1 MARQPKDETS
11 LVDRLKSAKL
21 LMGPKVSKKL
31 TLDDLE
37 QLALFITESQT
48 LINQLAKTLNIKQ
61 PNVSTNNNQ
70 SYNNNTYSNNNTVR
84 PYQSPQQ
91 TAITN
96 PVVDGSG
103 IVKGH
108 DPNALGF
115 GSMGDVSPYNPE
127 LDFINPPADMPIFAP
142 SQEQLEAEARLLGS
156 VFDLPNLPE
165 DIQTLDI
172 NEFTQE

>member
-11 LVDRLKSAKL
+11 LDARLKSAKL

-31 TLDDLE
+31 TIDDLE
-37 QLALFITESQT
+37 QLAFFITDAQT
-48 LINQLAKTLNIKQ
+48 LLNSLGKTLNIKQ
-61 PNVSTNNNQ
+61 VPNVLTNNQ
-70 SYNNNTYSNNNTVR
+70 VYTNTIYSNNSPVR
-84 PYQSPQQ
+84 SYQPPQQ
-91 TAITN
+91 TALTN

-165 DIQTLDI
+165 DIKTLDI

>member
-11 LVDRLKSAKL
+11 LDARLKSAKL

-31 TLDDLE
+31 TIDDLE
-37 QLALFITESQT
+37 QLAFFITDAQT
-48 LINQLAKTLNIKQ
+48 LLNSLGKTLNIKQ
-61 PNVSTNNNQ
+61 VPNVLTNNQVYTNA
-70 SYNNNTYSNNNTVR
+70 YSNNSPVR
-84 PYQSPQQ
+84 AYQPPQQ
-91 TAITN
+91 ITIAN

-108 DPNALGF
+108 DPNAIGF

-127 LDFINPPADMPIFAP
+127 LDFINPPADMPIFTP
-142 SQEQLEAEARLLGS
+142 SQEQLEAEAKLLGG
-156 VFDLPNLPE
+156 VFNLPE

>member
-61 PNVSTNNNQ
+61 PNVSTNNQ
-70 SYNNNTYSNNNTVR
+70 SYNNTYSNNNTVR

-91 TAITN
+91 TATIN

-127 LDFINPPADMPIFAP
+127 LDLINPPADMPIFAP
-142 SQEQLEAEARLLGS
+142 SQEQLEAEARLLGG
-156 VFDLPNLPE
+156 VFDLPNLSE
-165 DIQTLDI
+165 DIQAVDI